1 MFNRI
6 CFAVGLCLV
15 PRALADVLAPL
26 EDRITKIYGNS
37 FGIPGVNASYDYVV
51 IGGGTAGNT
60 IAARLVQDPA
70 NYTVAVIEA
79 GSFYEILN
87 GNRTQVPGYSYQS
100 ALSSSSQ
107 PVSMIEWDGLTTVPQ
122 AGYNGRMIDYV
133 AGQTFGG
140 GSASNYM
147 GYFRPTV
154 GSLDQWADLVGDE
167 TWNWDNV
174 YPFFKM
180 SCNFTPPNYDKIN
193 PSANISYDPDAFIPN
208 AGPLQVSYGNYQY
221 SYGAP
226 LSRGLE
232 SLGFSQLAGI
242 NSGKLIGYTAATVSV
257 DPRTATRSSSETS
270 FLQSAAENS
279 SIKIY
284 PNALAK
290 RILFDSDKKA
300 TGVEV
305 QATSLHNFTY
315 QLSASKEVI
324 LSAGAV
330 SSTKSLH
337 VTRLRI
343 QSGIHRNYSW
353 FPASVLLLRYRSMTL
368 RYFQTCLVWGR
379 TSG

>member
-1 MFNRI
+1 MLSRF
-6 CFAVGLCLV
+6 CLAAGLSLV
-15 PRALADVLAPL
+15 LRALADVLAPL
-26 EDRITKIYGNS
+26 EDGITKIYGNS
-37 FGIPGVNASYDYVV
+37 FGVPGLNASYDYVI

-60 IAARLVQDPA
+60 IAARLAQDPA

-87 GNRTQVPGYSYQS
+87 GNRTQVPGYSYES
-100 ALSSSSQ
+100 ALSSSSH
-107 PVSMIEWDGLTTVPQ
+107 PVSMIEWDGLKTAPQ
-122 AGYNGRMIDYV
+122 AGYNGRTIDYV

-147 GYFRPTV
+147 GYFRPTA
-154 GSLDQWADLVGDE
+154 GSLDQWADLVGDQ
-167 TWNWDNV
+167 TWEWDNV

-226 LSRGLE
+226 LSQGLE
-232 SLGFSQLAGI
+232 SLGFSPLAGI
-242 NSGKLIGYTAATVSV
+242 NSGKLIGYSAATVSV

-270 FLQSAAENS
+270 FLQSAAKNS

-284 PNALAK
+284 PNTLAK
-290 RILFDSDKKA
+290 RILFDSDKRA

-305 QATSLHNFTY
+305 QAASLHNFTY
-315 QLSASKEVI
+315 NLWANKEII

-330 SSTKSLH
+330 S
-337 VTRLRI
+337 
-343 QSGIHRNYSW
+343 
-353 FPASVLLLRYRSMTL
+353 
-368 RYFQTCLVWGR
+368 
-379 TSG
+379 